1 MSTTYRSTNR
11 PPSTLTEPSSP
22 SFAPILDL
30 PGDNET
36 FSGLARFFIGYLI
49 EHIEAPYTL
58 HQIQLLPAVAR
69 LANAL
74 SQKHNP
80 STVAALLWCRIDF
93 VSHTAEEDRHGLSNA
108 RALACE
114 VVAIDCVSFFS
125 ENDIVQ
131 YLGFEVPGKIEGS
144 SHSETSESTTL
155 LNHSNSNNLHSELE
169 DGEFENAD
177 AGAEI
182 AAAYSGLNA
191 LEIAIVAEAKYFLSQ
206 KPVQRVV
213 DGIWEGRI
221 VFWESLN
228 VTGRKKP
235 HLYDSKRKADPY
247 SRLRVPKYQ
256 KAVETCFLAML
267 VMLYYAVLIERNPYR
282 ITGTETALLLFF
294 VAFTVDEFTQ
304 WADAGTL
311 IYASDIWSWLD
322 MFVIVIGLAFL
333 ISRIIGLVKDND
345 EVVDMS
351 FDILSLEALVLIPR
365 TFSLLTLHPYFG
377 VLIPCLKQMTKDFC
391 KFMILVLLLF
401 LGFLSTFSILGRDKF
416 STVQMAMLM
425 TRVFLGET
433 SHGFDTMK
441 EISPFLGPPLMLIF
455 IILTNILLIT
465 SLISLLSN
473 NLTTMMNNAREEY
486 LFMYSTFIMGSVT
499 SNRLTYFYPPL
510 NLIPLIFL
518 RPLRLFLTSTQLRR
532 MRIALLKF
540 THFPL
545 VAAIVAYE
553 GVATK
558 NRTNRTGWEPSSSK
572 QLATINRK
580 NQQRLL
586 ARPPVAP
593 IGGFA
598 RAASVSHGVSA
609 ADRETRRMREIVEEL
624 NLKLDALLAKQ

>member
-1 MSTTYRSTNR
+1 MSTTYRSISH
-11 PPSTLTEPSSP
+11 PPSSSFTEPSSP
-22 SFAPILDL
+22 SFSPILGL

-36 FSGLARFFIGYLI
+36 FSSLARFFTGYLI
-49 EHIEAPYTL
+49 EHIDAPYTL

-74 SQKHNP
+74 SQKNNP
-80 STVAALLWCRIDF
+80 STVAAFLWCRIDF
-93 VSHTAEEDRHGLSNA
+93 VSHTAEEDRHGLNNA

-114 VVAIDCVSFFS
+114 IVAIDCISFLI
-125 ENDIVQ
+125 EHDVVQ
-131 YLGFEVPGKIEGS
+131 YLGFEVPGKIEES
-144 SHSETSESTTL
+144 SHSARSESTGL
-155 LNHSNSNNLHSELE
+155 LNCSNNSGLTELE
-169 DGEFENAD
+169 EGGFGDAD
-177 AGAEI
+177 AKI
-182 AAAYSGLNA
+182 ATAYGGLNA

-206 KPVQRVV
+206 KSVQRVV

-235 HLYDSKRKADPY
+235 HLYNKRKADPY

-256 KAVETCFLAML
+256 KAVETCFMAMF
-267 VMLYYAVLIERNPYR
+267 VMLYYAVLIERNPHR
-282 ITGTETALLLFF
+282 ITGTEIALFLFF
-294 VAFTVDEFTQ
+294 VAFAVDEFTQ

-311 IYASDIWSWLD
+311 FYASDIWSWLD
-322 MFVIVIGLAFL
+322 MFVTLIGLAFL
-333 ISRIIGLVKDND
+333 ICRIIGLVKDD
-345 EVVDMS
+345 DKIVDRS

-391 KFMILVLLLF
+391 KFMILVVLLF

-416 STVQMAMLM
+416 SAMQMAMLM
-425 TRVFLGET
+425 TRVFFGGT
-433 SHGFDTMK
+433 SCGFDTME
-441 EISPFLGPPLMLIF
+441 EISPILGPPLMLIF

-473 NLTTMMNNAREEY
+473 SLITMMNNAREE
-486 LFMYSTFIMGSVT
+486 YSTFIMGSVT

-540 THFPL
+540 THFPF

-558 NRTNRTGWEPSSSK
+558 NRTNRTRWGPSTFK
-572 QLATINRK
+572 QPTNINRK
-580 NQQRLL
+580 NQDRLL
-586 ARPPVAP
+586 ARPSAAP

-598 RAASVSHGVSA
+598 RGASASHGISA

-624 NLKLDALLAKQ
+624 NLKLDALLAKE

>member
-1 MSTTYRSTNR
+1 
-11 PPSTLTEPSSP
+11 
-22 SFAPILDL
+22 
-30 PGDNET
+30 
-36 FSGLARFFIGYLI
+36 
-49 EHIEAPYTL
+49 
-58 HQIQLLPAVAR
+58 
-69 LANAL
+69 
-74 SQKHNP
+74 
-80 STVAALLWCRIDF
+80 
-93 VSHTAEEDRHGLSNA
+93 
-108 RALACE
+108 
-114 VVAIDCVSFFS
+114 
-125 ENDIVQ
+125 
-131 YLGFEVPGKIEGS
+131 
-144 SHSETSESTTL
+144 
-155 LNHSNSNNLHSELE
+155 
-169 DGEFENAD
+169 
-177 AGAEI
+177 
-182 AAAYSGLNA
+182 
-191 LEIAIVAEAKYFLSQ
+191 
-206 KPVQRVV
+206 
-213 DGIWEGRI
+213 
-221 VFWESLN
+221 
-228 VTGRKKP
+228 
-235 HLYDSKRKADPY
+235 
-247 SRLRVPKYQ
+247 
-256 KAVETCFLAML
+256 
-267 VMLYYAVLIERNPYR
+267 
-282 ITGTETALLLFF
+282 
-294 VAFTVDEFTQ
+294 
-304 WADAGTL
+304 
-311 IYASDIWSWLD
+311 
-322 MFVIVIGLAFL
+322 MFVILIGLAFL
-333 ISRIIGLVKDND
+333 ICRKCLVIGLVKDND

-391 KFMILVLLLF
+391 KFMILVVLLF

-416 STVQMAMLM
+416 SMMQMAMLM

-433 SHGFDTMK
+433 SHGFDTMG
-441 EISPFLGPPLMLIF
+441 EISPILGPPLMLIF

-545 VAAIVAYE
+545 V
-553 GVATK
+553 
-558 NRTNRTGWEPSSSK
+558 K

-609 ADRETRRMREIVEEL
+609 ADRETRRMREIVGEL